1 MKKLFFILLFLGLY
15 FVVEAQE
22 RFSRYYANKI
32 KTNDLA
38 GKITYIP
45 HTGYAVSALSVD
57 PFHTDTFNYIRTY
70 HYYFMLDLQGD
81 TLWSRSHW
89 KPYHNVELSKIEE
102 LNGFLYMAGDITN
115 LIRYK
120 EDSIGSDVYIVK
132 SNLQGDTLW
141 SKTISLG
148 PGDEYVLDMIKTSDG
163 GIAMNGQVCTQMGAG
178 SVNCDYYL
186 LKIDSSGS
194 VQINK
199 RYSWNATSFEYGYA
213 LTETSDKGFLL
224 FGTSDPS
231 GSDIRSMYL
240 VKTDSFGNMQW
251 QKEYRDIQL
260 SRTGLDIIDLKNG
273 DYFLIGITRKEFPI
287 KHNGLIIKINQQ
299 GDIIWIK
306 EYGGSAYDN
315 FDRGIYLGSNEVVLA
330 GNTQSYN
337 IREDTDGWLMKLDT
351 SGAIIWER
359 VFDTWREG
367 DTGSATDHIYNISE
381 AEEGYILV
389 GFGDNP
395 DKAGHDQDVWVLK
408 VDSMGCLQAD
418 CHLTGIVQVHKAS
431 GIRLYP
437 NPAKEYLYIH
447 SPETIVRYALY
458 TMLGERVAEGLYET
472 NIPVSELNPG
482 MYVLKLQ
489 LRSGEE
495 VMLKVMK
502 E

>member
-1 MKKLFFILLFLGLY
+1 MKRLFFILLFLGLY

-148 PGDEYVLDMIKTSDG
+148 PGDEYVLDMIQTSDG

-178 SVNCDYYL
+178 PVNCDYYL

-199 RYSWNATSFEYGYA
+199 RYSWNVSSFETGHA

-224 FGTSDPS
+224 FGYSSSS
-231 GSDIRSMYL
+231 GLRSWYL
-240 VKTDSFGNMQW
+240 VKTDSLGNMQW
-251 QKEYRDIQL
+251 QKKYGDQVLDRV
-260 SRTGLDIIDLKNG
+260 GLEILNYKDEFFYLMG
-273 DYFLIGITRKEFPI
+273 SEEKEFPYSPDAI
-287 KHNGLIIKINQQ
+287 LAKIDKNGNVLWEKL
-299 GDIIWIK
+299 
-306 EYGGSAYDN
+306 YGGISTDAFNRAIIEQDYIIIGGTSRSFNPRNDG
-315 FDRGIYLGSNEVVLA
+315 DAWIVKLDSS
-330 GNTQSYN
+330 GNTLWQRTYDS
-337 IREDTDGWLMKLDT
+337 
-351 SGAIIWER
+351 
-359 VFDTWREG
+359 WREG

-389 GFGDNP
+389 GFGDDP

-418 CHLTGIVQVHKAS
+418 CHLTGIVQTVKAH
-431 GIRLYP
+431 GIIAYP
-437 NPAKEYLYIH
+437 NPAKEQLYIQ
-447 SPETIVRYALY
+447 SAKEIQGYAIY
-458 TMLGERVAEGLYET
+458 TVLGEHVAEGIYET
-472 NIPVSELNPG
+472 NIPVSELHPG

-489 LRSGEE
+489 LVSGEE